1 MKKNLRV
8 IIVALLCAASYT
20 ACQRASEE
28 KHAEERQEALDSLN
42 QTYYSLSDSMQLRW
56 DVIMAEEDQRLSD
69 MRRLLEEVSYTP
81 EHTYNTARLDTLQQQ
96 LEQLYNMRFD
106 PLTMTSE
113 QIDEYDSA
121 SAAVKSNIINFVQNH
136 PNIEEYPLMGNL
148 IDSLEAAEQRMLFHR
163 VEYDN
168 FARDYNHFLEGN
180 REFVREV
187 DTTGLHQKRTLFQI
201 SE

>member
-8 IIVALLCAASYT
+8 IIIALLCAASYS

-56 DVIMAEEDQRLSD
+56 DIIMAEEEQKLSD
-69 MRRLLEEVSYTP
+69 MRRLLEEISYTP
-81 EHTYNTARLDTLQQQ
+81 EPTYNADRLDTLQQQ
-96 LEQLYNMRFD
+96 LEKLYSMRFD

-113 QIDEYDSA
+113 QIDQYDSA
-121 SAAVKSNIINFVQNH
+121 STEVKNNIIRFAQEH
-136 PNIEEYPLMGNL
+136 PNIEQYPMMGNL
-148 IDSLEAAEQRMLFHR
+148 IDSVEEADHRMLFHR
-163 VEYDN
+163 VQYDK
-168 FARDYNHFLEGN
+168 FARDYNYFLEGN
-180 REFVREV
+180 LEFVREV

>member
-8 IIVALLCAASYT
+8 IIIALLCAASYS

-56 DVIMAEEDQRLSD
+56 DIIMAEEEQKLSD
-69 MRRLLEEVSYTP
+69 MRRLLEEISYTP
-81 EHTYNTARLDTLQQQ
+81 EPTYNADRLDTLQQQ
-96 LEQLYNMRFD
+96 LEKLYSMRFD

-113 QIDEYDSA
+113 QIDQYDSA
-121 SAAVKSNIINFVQNH
+121 STEVKNNIIRFAQEH
-136 PNIEEYPLMGNL
+136 PNIEQYPMMGNL
-148 IDSLEAAEQRMLFHR
+148 IDSVEEADHRMLFHR
-163 VEYDN
+163 VQYDK

-180 REFVREV
+180 LEFVREV